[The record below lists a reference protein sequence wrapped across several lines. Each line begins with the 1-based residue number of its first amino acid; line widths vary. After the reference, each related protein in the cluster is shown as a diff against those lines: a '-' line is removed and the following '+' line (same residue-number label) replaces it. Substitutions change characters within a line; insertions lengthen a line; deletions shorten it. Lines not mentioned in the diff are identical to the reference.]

1 MNICPAYMAMG
12 MTWNQFWH
20 CNTKVHRSYRLAWAQ
35 RKQYRN
41 WEMWW
46 QGSYIYEAL
55 LKVAPVM
62 RAAFGK
68 GKVEPGKYSEEP
80 YPLTAKEAEERKQ
93 IQQKQRMER
102 MLEMFKRESVE
113 NLRKREEEKE
123 EADAAAGDEG
133 PHPSRPSVDP
143 PSPSGEGLGKRPLPS
158 AAEPLP
164 PDARRLA
171 RAYGPPEPLPLV
183 AGEGFGDGG
192 KLEAKG
198 D

>member
-1 MNICPAYMAMG
+1 MDGDPVREGPTVDAGDGSDEGVAPVTPISLAEMFMNICPAYMAMG

-113 NLRKREEEKE
+113 NLRKREEE
-123 EADAAAGDEG
+123 EADAAAGASSIGAEA
-133 PHPSRPSVDP
+133 R
-143 PSPSGEGLGKRPLPS
+143 SG
-158 AAEPLP
+158 A
-164 PDARRLA
+164 
-171 RAYGPPEPLPLV
+171 
-183 AGEGFGDGG
+183 
-192 KLEAKG
+192 
-198 D
+198 